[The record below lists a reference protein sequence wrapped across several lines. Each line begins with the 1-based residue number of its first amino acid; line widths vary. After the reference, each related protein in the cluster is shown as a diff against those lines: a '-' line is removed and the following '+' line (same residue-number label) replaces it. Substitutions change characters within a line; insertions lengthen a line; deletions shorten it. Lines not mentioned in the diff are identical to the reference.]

1 MSYDMS
7 ENEAKIISVDFFASF
22 GFLKKFDINE
32 DIYLTYNCLHKPAL
46 LGIFGAILGLGGY
59 YQAFIDKKGL
69 PEYFEKLS
77 SIKVGIK
84 PLKSSKGNFAKT
96 VITYNNSV
104 GYASREEGG
113 NLIIKEQTLISPRYR
128 VYILLE
134 NEYSQNLYNYLKSRE
149 AVFIPYLGKNDF
161 QLNWDELK
169 EYKAFEYNPSSTYS
183 ISSIFMKEEIVKS
196 KIQESFS
203 MGFEN
208 ENIKD
213 FFMYFERLPIGFNQ
227 ITNNYELAE
236 FVYTSAEFRKEFI
249 LKNLYQIEDEKGIQE
264 VIQVF

>member
-1 MSYDMS
+1 MSVD
-7 ENEAKIISVDFFASF
+7 EAKIISVDFFASF

-46 LGIFGAILGLGGY
+46 LGIFGAILGFGGY
-59 YQAFIDKKGL
+59 YQAFIEKKGL

-77 SIKVGIK
+77 SIKVGIE
-84 PLKSSKGNFAKT
+84 PINSSNGNFPKT

-104 GYASREEGG
+104 GYASKEEGG

-134 NEYSQNLYNYLKSRE
+134 NEYSQNLYNYLKNRE

-161 QLNWDELK
+161 QLYWDEVK

-183 ISSIFMKEEIVKS
+183 ISSIFLKEEIVKS
-196 KIQESFS
+196 KIQESLS
-203 MGFEN
+203 MDFDN
-208 ENIKD
+208 ENHKV

-227 ITNNYELAE
+227 ITKNYELAE
-236 FVYTSAEFRKEFI
+236 FVYTNAEFENKFR
-249 LKNLYQIEDEKGIQE
+249 LKNLYQIVDEKE
-264 VIQVF
+264 VQKIIQVF